1 MLTNRKGM
9 SVMENFFKRTWAE
22 INLDALKHNIDVI
35 KSNISDS
42 TEIMAVVKA
51 DCYGHGMKYFL
62 PELDLIGCG
71 FYAVSNIEEA
81 LDVRKYTNK
90 PILILGYTPA
100 KYANLLSKND
110 ISQTVFSLDY
120 AESLSAAASSP
131 IKIHIKIDTGMQRL
145 GFCYCNSSM
154 DDASIGEIV
163 KVSALKNLQIEGIF
177 THFAESD
184 NKKET
189 DDFTDNQFSN
199 FTKIIDLLK
208 KENITFKYRHCAN
221 SAAILMHHEKQLDAV
236 RAGIIIYGLFPSVD
250 MLNNFDIRPVMSLK
264 SIVSMVKTVPSGQTI
279 GYGRTYKA
287 EKDLIVATIPV
298 GYADG
303 YPRHL
308 SNKGYVIIKGKKANI
323 VGNVCMDQIMV
334 DVTDIPD
341 VIPGD
346 EVLLFGE
353 SQGSVLP
360 ADEVA
365 NLCGTIGYELISNL
379 GKRVPLVFYRNGKA
393 ENVIDY
399 YNF

>member
-1 MLTNRKGM
+1 M
-9 SVMENFFKRTWAE
+9 SDTEKFFKRTWAE

-35 KSNISDS
+35 KSNISDT

-62 PELDLIGCG
+62 PELETLGCG

-81 LDVRKYTNK
+81 LDVRRYTDK

-100 KYANLLSKND
+100 VYADLLSKNN

-120 AESLSAAASSP
+120 ANSLSKTASAP
-131 IKIHIKIDTGMQRL
+131 VKIHIKIDTGMQRL
-145 GFCYCNSSM
+145 GFCYCDSPM
-154 DDASIGEIV
+154 DESAIGDIV
-163 KVSALKNLQIEGIF
+163 KVCKLQNLHPEGIF

-189 DDFTDNQFSN
+189 DDFTDKQFSR
-199 FTKIIDLLK
+199 FTEIIDLLK

-221 SAAILMHHEKQLDAV
+221 SAAILTHHEKQLDAV
-236 RAGIIIYGLFPSVD
+236 RAGIIIYGLYPSVD
-250 MLNNFDIRPVMSLK
+250 MMKDFDIRPVMSLK

-287 EKDLIVATIPV
+287 EKDLKIATVPV

-308 SNKGYVIIKGKKANI
+308 SNKGYVIINGKKANI

-334 DVTDIPD
+334 DITDIPD
-341 VIPGD
+341 VKLGD

-353 SQGSVLP
+353 SQGNIIP
-360 ADEVA
+360 ADELA
-365 NLCGTIGYELISNL
+365 ELCGTIGYEIISNL
-379 GKRVPLVFYRNGKA
+379 GKRVPLVFCRNGNA

>member
-1 MLTNRKGM
+1 MNSTEK
-9 SVMENFFKRTWAE
+9 FFKRTWAE
-22 INLDALKHNIDVI
+22 INLDALKHNIGVI
-35 KSNISDS
+35 KSNIADT

-51 DCYGHGMKYFL
+51 DCYGHGMQYFL
-62 PELDLIGCG
+62 PELELLGCG

-81 LDVRKYTNK
+81 LDVRRYTDK

-100 KYANLLSKND
+100 DYADVLSKNN

-120 AESLSAAASSP
+120 AQSLSSAASRP
-131 IKIHIKIDTGMQRL
+131 VKIHIKIDTGMQRL
-145 GFCYCNSSM
+145 GFSYCDSVKDSLTV
-154 DDASIGEIV
+154 DEITTAC
-163 KVSALKNLQIEGIF
+163 ALQNLQIEGIF

-189 DDFTDNQFSN
+189 DDFTDKQFGS
-199 FTKIIDLLK
+199 FTHLIGLLEK
-208 KENITFKYRHCAN
+208 KNITFKYRHSAN

-236 RAGIIIYGLFPSVD
+236 RAGIIIYGLYPSAD
-250 MLNNFDIRPVMSLK
+250 MMNDFDIRPVMSLK
-264 SIVSMVKTVPSGQTI
+264 SIVSMIKTVPSGQTI
-279 GYGRTYKA
+279 GYGRTYMA
-287 EKDLIVATIPV
+287 EKDLKIATVPV

-308 SNKGYVIIKGKKANI
+308 SNKGYVIINGKKANI

-341 VIPGD
+341 VTLGD

-353 SQGSVLP
+353 SDGNIIP
-360 ADEVA
+360 ADELA
-365 NLCGTIGYELISNL
+365 SLCGTIGYELISNL
-379 GKRVPLVFYRNGKA
+379 GKRVPLVFFRNGIA